1 MATLIPPTPLHK
13 EDHISEIP
21 ALQLL
26 QNLGYTYLMPEE
38 ALAQRGG
45 RRSNVLLEGVLAE
58 QLRRSNVIRFKGRT
72 HAFSEGNIQ
81 SAVQSLKDVV
91 FDGLVRTNEKV
102 YDLLRLGQSLTQII
116 DGNTKSF
123 PLRYFDW
130 EHPER
135 NVYHVTDEFA
145 VERTASTETRR
156 PDLVLFVNGIP
167 LVVIECKRSDLDDP
181 IGEAVSQQIRNQ
193 KDDHIP
199 HLFLYAQLLLA
210 LAKNE
215 ARYAT
220 AGTPREFWAVWKERE
235 NVDAELR
242 ELVNRPLSRDEQERV
257 FSTRPA
263 WVRRE
268 IEALAEGG
276 REVTE
281 QDRTLYALCRPE
293 RLLELTAGF
302 IVFEKGEK
310 KIARYQQYFCVKK
323 TMERLRH
330 PDAEGRRQGGIV
342 WHTQGSGKSLTMV
355 MLAAAI
361 AREAD

>member
-1 MATLIPPTPLHK
+1 METLAPPTPLYQ
-13 EDHISEIP
+13 EDHISQIP
-21 ALQLL
+21 ALHLL
-26 QNLGYTYLMPEE
+26 QNLGYTYLTPEE

-45 RRSNVLLEGVLAE
+45 RRSNVLLEGILAE

-81 SAVQSLKDVV
+81 TAVQSLKDVV

-123 PLRYFDW
+123 PLQYIDW

-135 NVYHVTDEFA
+135 NVYHVTDELA
-145 VERTASTETRR
+145 VERAGSTESRR
-156 PDLVLFVNGIP
+156 PDIVLFVNGIP
-167 LVVIECKRSDLDDP
+167 LVVIECKRPDLDDP

-193 KDDHIP
+193 KDDYIP
-199 HLFLYAQLLLA
+199 RLFLYAQLLLA

-215 ARYAT
+215 AKYAT
-220 AGTPREFWAVWKERE
+220 AGTPAEFWAVWKEDR
-235 NVDAELR
+235 NVDAELWT
-242 ELVNRPLSRDEQERV
+242 LVNQALTVEQQERM

-281 QDRTLYALCRPE
+281 QDRTVYALCRPE
-293 RLLELTAGF
+293 RLLELAAGF

-323 TMERLRH
+323 TMDRIR
-330 PDAEGRRQGGIV
+330 PGVGGQRRGGVV

-355 MLAAAI
+355 MLATAI
-361 AREAD
+361 ARGAR